1 MIKLLNFS
9 SWSFLEAEESKG
21 VRLRVPSGSEQVI
34 DLKQGEE
41 TVLALGGLEGALT
54 LAREKGAVLVRW
66 HPDVG

>member
-1 MIKLLNFS
+1 M
-9 SWSFLEAEESKG
+9 
-21 VRLRVPSGSEQVI
+21 RLRVPSGSEQVI